1 MLYPIGIQN
10 FEDLRKGGYIYVDKT
25 EHRYTGLY
33 LRANIIS

>member
-25 EHRYTGLY
+25 EQIHRT
-33 LRANIIS
+33 